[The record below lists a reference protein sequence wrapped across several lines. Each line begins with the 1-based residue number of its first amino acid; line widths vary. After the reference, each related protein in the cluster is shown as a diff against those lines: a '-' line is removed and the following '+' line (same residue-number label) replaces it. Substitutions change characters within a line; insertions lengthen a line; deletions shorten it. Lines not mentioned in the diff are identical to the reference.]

1 MTPPGRVVLDSW
13 PVVEAARGSRHAIT
27 AIGSLLSEQT
37 PVMSAV
43 NCAEV
48 YSAVLMVQ
56 GVIEAR
62 DTVGLLRRIIEL
74 DMPDFERIMQAAHL
88 KSHYYL
94 ALGDS
99 FAVAT
104 ALHHEA
110 ELWTGDAELLFDGSP
125 WRVRDLRPRPG
136 AGHPE
141 TRKERAGK
149 IGRRARA
156 NTRPTNE
163 PEISLADLMEFLDG
177 SLDMVEKHQRL

>member
-1 MTPPGRVVLDSW
+1 M
-13 PVVEAARGSRHAIT
+13 
-27 AIGSLLSEQT
+27 
-37 PVMSAV
+37 
-43 NCAEV
+43 
-48 YSAVLMVQ
+48 
-56 GVIEAR
+56 EAR

-74 DMPDFERIMQAAHL
+74 DIPDFERIMQAVHL

-136 AGHPE
+136 ASRPE

-163 PEISLADLMEFLDG
+163 PEVSLADLMRVPRWI
-177 SLDMVEKHQRL
+177 S